1 MIDRR
6 KLLIGTGAAATYALA
21 TGIAPSRGAAAA
33 DGPGPVGETAEKEQL
48 LYELA
53 RLEARY
59 YTEEGV
65 AMVLAC
71 ENLAAPGDVSAVSY
85 RPGEMNERFSGAYRH
100 YADELNALRRDLD
113 DQDAVAV
120 LEYLAWRDFEGH
132 GGAGS

>member
-6 KLLIGTGAAATYALA
+6 KLLIGTGAVTTFALSA
-21 TGIAPSRGAAAA
+21 GIVSKRASA
-33 DGPGPVGETAEKEQL
+33 DRPGLISETAEKEQL

-71 ENLAAPGDVSAVSY
+71 ENLAGSGDDADARY
-85 RPGEMNERFSGAYRH
+85 RPGEMNDRFSTAYRH
-100 YADELNALRRDLD
+100 YVDELNALRRDLG